1 VQRLLNQAILNL
13 QRNDGAVD
21 QAYLAKGDHIYNG
34 DRAKWLKFA
43 YGLLAITMNHYS
55 NKASYKPDS
64 VIKLVGKS
72 FASEADDA
80 LLTYPNTNTDDIN
93 FWGRTRNNL
102 TPYRQTVFVL
112 NLLNGTDFGV
122 ADPRLSRML
131 VLDSANAT
139 YRGLDP
145 AVVGY
150 GALTITQRPRNFYG
164 YSETGGVGLP
174 GHYLFDDKA
183 KMPAMTYAQLQ
194 FVKAEAAYKLGDKV
208 TALAA
213 YTNGISAHIDFVNA
227 RNQDDNQPVLQIS
240 AAEKANFLAAP
251 QIVPTNPDSLTL
263 TQIMS
268 QKYIAEWGWG
278 HNELWMDMRRYHYT
292 DKDPVTGAQI
302 YPGFAPPP
310 PNVLDTRNGGK
321 VAQRIRP
328 RYNSEYVW
336 NSDALGVIGGLS
348 DDYHTK
354 PLWITEPG
362 T

>member
-1 VQRLLNQAILNL
+1 MALSALHARATRLRESVIARLLLTLVLAL
-13 QRNDGAVD
+13 GAV
-21 QAYLAKGDHIYNG
+21 
-34 DRAKWLKFA
+34 
-43 YGLLAITMNHYS
+43 
-55 NKASYKPDS
+55 
-64 VIKLVGKS
+64 
-72 FASEADDA
+72 
-80 LLTYPNTNTDDIN
+80 
-93 FWGRTRNNL
+93 
-102 TPYRQTVFVL
+102 
-112 NLLNGTDFGV
+112 GTFQ
-122 ADPRLSRML
+122 
-131 VLDSANAT
+131 
-139 YRGLDP
+139 YF
-145 AVVGY
+145 VVG
-150 GALTITQRPRNFYG
+150 GRVEDDLIREHAAVHAADTRALEQR
-164 YSETGGVGLP
+164 
-174 GHYLFDDKA
+174 
-183 KMPAMTYAQLQ
+183 
-194 FVKAEAAYKLGDKV
+194 AEAAYKLGDKV